1 MNDAVRQTQKK
12 YGSMTLII
20 AIFAGLFFILIG
32 QKAIAK
38 GLILGTLFSILNFV
52 LIGEVLPMMI
62 GKTRRTSTLY
72 SLGSITFR
80 FGLLAIPLILS
91 LKMEAF
97 NFAAAAVGIFMVQLI
112 ILGDHIVRHV
122 FPGASSAYRK

>member
-1 MNDAVRQTQKK
+1 METIRQTQKK
-12 YGSMTLII
+12 YCSAALSF
-20 AIFAGLFFILIG
+20 AILAGFGCYLMGWTPIC
-32 QKAIAK
+32 K

-122 FPGASSAYRK
+122 FPGASNAYRK

>member
-1 MNDAVRQTQKK
+1 MNEAIRRTQKK
-12 YGSMTLII
+12 FGSMALVI
-20 AIFAGLFFILIG
+20 AIFVGMFFILIG
-32 QKAIAK
+32 QKAITK

-97 NFAAAAVGIFMVQLI
+97 NFAAAVVGIFMVQVM
-112 ILGDHIVRHV
+112 ILGDHILRH
-122 FPGASSAYRK
+122 FFSGRIKRLR

>member
-1 MNDAVRQTQKK
+1 MNKAVRRSQKK

-20 AIFAGLFFILIG
+20 AIFAGMFFILIG
-32 QKAIAK
+32 QKPIAK
-38 GLILGTLFSILNFV
+38 GLIIGALFSVLNFV

-91 LKMEAF
+91 LKMDAF
-97 NFAAAAVGIFMVQLI
+97 NFAAAVVGIVMVQLI
-112 ILGDHIVRHV
+112 ILGDHIVRHL
-122 FPGASSAYRK
+122 FPGRIKRI

>member
-1 MNDAVRQTQKK
+1 MNESIRRSQKK
-12 YGSMTLII
+12 YGSMTMVM
-20 AIFAGLFFILIG
+20 AIFVGLFFILIG
-32 QKAIAK
+32 QKPIAK
-38 GLILGTLFSILNFV
+38 GLILGALFSVLNFV

-62 GKTRRTSTLY
+62 GKTRRTSTFY

-97 NFAAAAVGIFMVQLI
+97 NFAAAVVGIFMVQI
-112 ILGDHIVRHV
+112 IIIGDHIVRHL
-122 FPGASSAYRK
+122 FPGRFKRI